1 MNVKDLTYEKG
12 YLDGYKSA
20 TEHYQ
25 KIIQELVKMQPPPQ
39 YIVVTEERFEQLR
52 KEVKSHE

>member
-1 MNVKDLTYEKG
+1 MNAKDLTYGQG
-12 YLDGYKSA
+12 YSDGYKSA

-39 YIVVTEERFEQLR
+39 YIVVTKKDLNN
-52 KEVKSHE
+52 